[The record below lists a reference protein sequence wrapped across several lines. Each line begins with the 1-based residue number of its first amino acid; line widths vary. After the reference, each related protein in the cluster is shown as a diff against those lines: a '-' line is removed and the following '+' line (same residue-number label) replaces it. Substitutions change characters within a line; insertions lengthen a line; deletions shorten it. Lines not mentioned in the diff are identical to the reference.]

1 MVAFEHIHLDIKKS
15 ASCPRSGRESEKQPA
30 VLSPVVLD
38 PMIVG

>member
-1 MVAFEHIHLDIKKS
+1 MIAFEHIKKS

-30 VLSPVVLD
+30 VLGSPVVLD